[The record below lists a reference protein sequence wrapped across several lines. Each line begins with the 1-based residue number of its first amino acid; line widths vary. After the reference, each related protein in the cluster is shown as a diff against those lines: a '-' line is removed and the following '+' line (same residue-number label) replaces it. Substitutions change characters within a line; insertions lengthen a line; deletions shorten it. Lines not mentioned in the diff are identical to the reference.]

1 MMIEIFLTA
10 IALLL
15 VLEGILPFA
24 VPAFW
29 RQLLL
34 RMADRDERS
43 IRKTGLITLVS
54 GVVIMCLVHS
64 GLL

>member
-1 MMIEIFLTA
+1 MIEIFFTA

-15 VLEGILPFA
+15 VMEGILPFA
-24 VPAFW
+24 APSLW
-29 RQLLL
+29 RKLLL
-34 RMADRDERS
+34 RMADRDEAS
-43 IRKTGLITLVS
+43 IRKTGLITLIS